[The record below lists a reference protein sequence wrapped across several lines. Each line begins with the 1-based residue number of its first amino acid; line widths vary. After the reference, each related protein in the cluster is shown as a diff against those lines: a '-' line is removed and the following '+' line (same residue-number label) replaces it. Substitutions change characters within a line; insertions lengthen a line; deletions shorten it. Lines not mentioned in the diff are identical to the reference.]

1 MAEEII
7 NRVANSKLVTF
18 DLEELYPEGRR
29 VVFDIKDWLYEGL
42 ILREKDFRERAAQYD
57 WMQYQDCF
65 VALTCSTDA
74 IIPGWAY
81 LFLASRLQPY
91 TKKVVVGNL
100 EELETSLYQDAL
112 RYFDVSSFEG
122 KPVIIKGCSNKPVP
136 QNAYI
141 FAIEK
146 IPQLWSL
153 IFWIPLAKI
162 VAVRKESFFGPGF
175 FLIPSSSAEGG
186 IELVFLD
193 RLQEGDGLDRVATRV
208 RSLFLFRR
216 SAIDGASSSQS
227 AGEEAPGSIPNRHR
241 DARGDS
247 KPRRLR

>member
-146 IPQLWSL
+146 IQEVAKSVMYGEACSSVP
-153 IFWIPLAKI
+153 IFK
-162 VAVRKESFFGPGF
+162 RK
-175 FLIPSSSAEGG
+175 
-186 IELVFLD
+186 
-193 RLQEGDGLDRVATRV
+193 
-208 RSLFLFRR
+208 
-216 SAIDGASSSQS
+216 
-227 AGEEAPGSIPNRHR
+227 
-241 DARGDS
+241 
-247 KPRRLR
+247 